1 MKSTTYCYY
10 GRKFHI
16 ESIKKFYLKKEEV
29 TDKEIKRALTKYMN
43 EKNFE
48 DLEIH
53 IYEDLYPFEQSKYST
68 YILTMKNIP
77 KRKTIQ
83 SMQDYMNTTNIDNF
97 TKVFID
103 IENIL
108 TAPQFGSI
116 TIEE

>member
-1 MKSTTYCYY
+1 MKSTYYYY

-16 ESIKKFYLKKEEV
+16 ESIKTFYLKKEEV
-29 TDKEIKRALTKYMN
+29 TDKEIKKALTKYMK
-43 EKNFE
+43 EKKFD

-53 IYEDLYPFEQSKYST
+53 IYEDLYQFEQSKYST
-68 YILTMKNIP
+68 YILTIKNIP

-83 SMQDYMNTTNIDNF
+83 SMQHYMSITNIDNF
-97 TKVFID
+97 IKVFAD

-108 TAPQFGSI
+108 TAPKFGSI